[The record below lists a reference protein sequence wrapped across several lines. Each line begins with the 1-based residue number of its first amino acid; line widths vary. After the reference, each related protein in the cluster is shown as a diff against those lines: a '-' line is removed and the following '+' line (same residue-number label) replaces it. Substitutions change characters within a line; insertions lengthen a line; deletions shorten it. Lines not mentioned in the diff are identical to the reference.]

1 MWTDTFIGDTI
12 KGMNEQKKK
21 RYNHIIFF
29 MMWLAYTAVTL
40 LLFHRQ
46 TVHYGGKY
54 ESDISPYVL
63 YMQGIN
69 VGYEYPYP
77 IMFWVGKVF
86 SLVFAPELA
95 LALAVTEL
103 NCLTPLLLKGFWDS
117 YLERRRFLKE
127 KGEGSLE
134 ASRKTKHPLLQAL
147 VSNLLL
153 FTSLFVSMLYF
164 PLTGWLG
171 GEEGSVSAFAEAGI
185 VNRYVGIFSPNPFHN
200 ATYLAARGFSVAA
213 FFLFLEILQRDE
225 KTDIFQAKGSALDRS
240 KSTYLLYGAFS
251 LSLLLTTMTKPSFTL
266 GFVASA
272 GLVILY
278 RWLKSGLVKNWKRY
292 VTIGFLF
299 IPTFAALLYQYSGVF
314 TGANALGEE
323 QGIGFGFLTAWHTAV
338 KNVPLAILLGIAFPL
353 IVLLFHIKT
362 LWKNP
367 MFGFSWLMMV
377 INLGMMALL
386 YEKGFRLGHL
396 NFAWGYMCGQFFVFL
411 SSLMLIYQ
419 ETREQIGRRYVA
431 GVSQSTK
438 AVEADENDRRND
450 TAGRNLG
457 KILILLIEWSIF
469 AMHLLCGILY
479 FVDIMQGGKFV

>member
-1 MWTDTFIGDTI
+1 MFRGDTI
-12 KGMNEQKKK
+12 KDMNEQKKK
-21 RYNHIIFF
+21 RYNYIIFF
-29 MMWLAYTAVTL
+29 MMWLVYTAATL

-77 IMFWVGKVF
+77 IMFWVGKIF
-86 SLVFAPELA
+86 SFLFSPEKA
-95 LALAVTEL
+95 MALAVTGL
-103 NCLTPLLLKGFWDS
+103 NCLTPLILKVFWER
-117 YLERRRFLKE
+117 YLKKE
-127 KGEGSLE
+127 ILTG
-134 ASRKTKHPLLQAL
+134 TKEHPLLQAL
-147 VSNLLL
+147 VSNVLL
-153 FTSLFVSMLYF
+153 FAVLFVSMLYF
-164 PLTGWLG
+164 PLNGWLN
-171 GEEGSVSAFAEAGI
+171 GEWGMVSALGTVGI
-185 VNRYVGIFSPNPFHN
+185 ANRYVGVFTPNPFHN

-213 FFLFLEILQRDE
+213 FFLFLEILQRNE

-272 GLVILY
+272 GLVLLY
-278 RWLKSGLVKNWKRY
+278 RWIKDGLVKTWKRY

-338 KNVPLAILLGIAFPL
+338 KNVPLAILLGLAFPL
-353 IVLLFHIKT
+353 IVLLFHSKK
-362 LWKNP
+362 LWKNQ

-431 GVSQSTK
+431 GVSKSTK
-438 AVEADENDRRND
+438 AVEADENDRRNGTDRRND

-479 FVDIMQGGKFV
+479 FLDIMRGGKFA